1 MLTSDTSILPQETRT
16 PVKGKGDG
24 VKGGGDE
31 EERAEPTTEVNGRAY
46 HSQAS
51 QIASPSKVV

>member
-1 MLTSDTSILPQETRT
+1 MLTLDTSILPQETRT

-31 EERAEPTTEVNGRAY
+31 EKPAEPITGVSGRA
-46 HSQAS
+46 
-51 QIASPSKVV
+51 